1 MRVLTYSRVS
11 TDRDQN
17 PEAQRAEL
25 SRYCEARGWNVVEHI
40 VDHGYSGGTDQR
52 PGLKQLL
59 SLVRSRKVD
68 AVVVIKLDRLARSL
82 RHLITMLDEFNALG
96 VLFISVGD
104 QIDMSTASGRLM
116 LHLLG
121 AFSEFERALI
131 RERTMRGIDH
141 ARREGKKLGRPKLR
155 DDNVIQS
162 LRSKGL
168 SMRNIAAMLQTS
180 LGSVQRALR

>member
-1 MRVLTYSRVS
+1 
-11 TDRDQN
+11 
-17 PEAQRAEL
+17 
-25 SRYCEARGWNVVEHI
+25 
-40 VDHGYSGGTDQR
+40 
-52 PGLKQLL
+52 
-59 SLVRSRKVD
+59 
-68 AVVVIKLDRLARSL
+68 
-82 RHLITMLDEFNALG
+82 MLDEFNALG